1 VIALLDEINDRC
13 TPIQANRTLASV
25 RKMFSFGLQRDT
37 VSANPCAAIKSP
49 GRENRCDR
57 MLSPGEI
64 RPSCAGLTMHPWR
77 QGRARPKT
85 PACDGAAQRQNRLDA
100 LRGHFR

>member
-1 VIALLDEINDRC
+1 MIALLDEINDRG

-37 VSANPCAAIKSP
+37 VSANPCAAIKAP
-49 GRENRCDR
+49 GQENRGNR

-64 RPSCAGLTMHPWR
+64 RQSWAGLTMHPWR
-77 QGRARPKT
+77 QGTRSPYNS
-85 PACDGAAQRQNRLDA
+85 GL
-100 LRGHFR
+100 